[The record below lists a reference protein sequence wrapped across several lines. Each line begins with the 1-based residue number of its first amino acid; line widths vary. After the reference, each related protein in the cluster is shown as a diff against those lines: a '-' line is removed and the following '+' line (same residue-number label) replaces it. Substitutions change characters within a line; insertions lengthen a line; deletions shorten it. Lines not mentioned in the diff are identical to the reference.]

1 MQISFP
7 HQPAEVL
14 QMNDA
19 LMRAAHAKEL
29 GLPETSSWNE
39 INSHARNL
47 ERKRHAQELGLPE
60 TSSWADINRH
70 TMKAS
75 VA

>member
-1 MQISFP
+1 MN
-7 HQPAEVL
+7 L
-14 QMNDA
+14 QRQWRA
-19 LMRAAHAKEL
+19 LEL
-29 GLPETSSWNE
+29 GLPKTSSWAD